1 MVLSSIEQILLITMI
16 FFLMIGI
23 GCSIEKDALKNI
35 HTQKLNIGIGLFLQY
50 ISMPL
55 ITLIL
60 CNLTNLDSDTTSVL
74 LLISCCPGGT
84 TSNMFTYFSK
94 ANVELS
100 ITLTSITTTLAFLM
114 TPLLLGIY
122 GGNADTKIIV
132 PLGQLIAIL
141 LSILFPIFLGLF
153 IKRRSASLAL
163 KVESIGS
170 KIGTLSIVIMIY
182 IWRPKLYRILRVQDT
197 TLFLTIGLITTILKC
212 TIPSRIALAFETG
225 IQNAPL
231 AFAIITL
238 SFPQELT
245 IKYGWIPL
253 VYGALSVATAISY
266 CLIFRIYGVLSQ
278 THKGIE
284 A

>member
-1 MVLSSIEQILLITMI
+1 
-16 FFLMIGI
+16 MIGI

-197 TLFLTIGLITTILKC
+197 TLFLTIGLISTIGILIGLLIATILKC